1 MAEDEQQQ
9 GTGVKLDGSY
19 GAGVMSELT
28 LYTRT
33 EDGGEK
39 AETFTFPF
47 ALINMEF
54 LNAFNKMHLILGYKL
69 IKVAAPSQLKELGL

>member
-1 MAEDEQQQ
+1 MADENEQ
-9 GTGVKLDGSY
+9 GIGIKLDGSY
-19 GAGVMSELT
+19 GVGAMSELT
-28 LYTRT
+28 IYTRT

-47 ALINMEF
+47 ALINMDA

-69 IKVAAPSQLKELGL
+69 VKVTAPSALKELGL